1 MICIEISLDSTHPK
15 NRSIDHTLGRGE
27 LDYQLAVHGPGT
39 GPQRA
44 QRLGLQ
50 GIVAPGS
57 RAAGCASSL
66 ARRCVRG
73 SSQRLRRS
81 ELFLG
86 RSRSPSAAAGRPAR
100 CRVNRHCWL
109 DRCVPSFG
117 ASCSLHV
124 RARPCLVCQ
133 TILST
138 RSDGRL
144 PITRRPPSAL
154 RCTAAEALPVARHPH
169 AANQI

>member
-1 MICIEISLDSTHPK
+1 MFNQIEPRVRLPC
-15 NRSIDHTLGRGE
+15 
-27 LDYQLAVHGPGT
+27 VHALLEGLRASGARAGT
-39 GPQRA
+39 GRQRSGSVS
-44 QRLGLQ
+44 R
-50 GIVAPGS
+50 VTPGS